1 MLKAMI
7 KARVKESHWLF
18 LSWHKSNFGIWAT
31 LLSYGGFLLNGRI
44 ARVHNPVI
52 STSIFIRPG
61 TTDQDVFDEI
71 FIDREYD
78 LDFGDPLFIIDAGAH
93 TGLSSVF
100 FAIKYPQASIVAL
113 EPESSNYAL
122 LTKNAKAYK
131 NIHPI
136 NAGLWSH
143 KGFLQIQNPDAAT
156 WSFQVTEAAGDEGI
170 AALSV
175 PDIMSTFNVNE
186 IDVLKMDIEGSEI
199 EVMNHSK
206 SWIEKVQTLII
217 ELHDRFRPG
226 CSESLE
232 HAVAGL
238 PFSRSVSGES
248 VVLSAA
254 SKRMPARFAVS

>member
-1 MLKAMI
+1 MLKSFI
-7 KARVKESHWLF
+7 KKRVREDHWLF
-18 LSWHKSNFGIWAT
+18 LSWHKSHFGLLPT
-31 LLSYGGFLLNGRI
+31 LISYGGFLLNGKV
-44 ARVHNPVI
+44 ARVHNAV
-52 STSIFIRPG
+52 TMTTIFIRPG

-78 LDFGDPLFIIDAGAH
+78 LDLGDPLFIIDAGAH

-100 FAIKYPQASIVAL
+100 FAIKYPKASIVAL

-122 LTKNAKAYK
+122 LIKNARAYK

-156 WSFQVTEAAGDEGI
+156 WSFQVTEAGGDEGI

-175 PDIMSTFNVNE
+175 SDVMSMFNIE
-186 IDVLKMDIEGSEI
+186 KIDVLKIDIEGSEI
-199 EVMNHSK
+199 EVLNHSK
-206 SWIEKVQTLII
+206 TWIEKVQTLII

-238 PFSRSVSGES
+238 PFARSLSGES
-248 VVLSAA
+248 VVLSAT
-254 SKRMPARFAVS
+254 SKRVPARFAVS